1 MRTSLRLTTALC
13 LASLVFG
20 VSRADAKDALQ
31 AAVSIQAGQ
40 PVPLMAEN
48 GNGYTPGTYA
58 VGTIILN
65 YTYVGT
71 SFPAGMFAAFDLNMK
86 VYDATTR
93 NEPVYPVLLTL
104 EDIGSKHLE
113 LWPAMS
119 PVSMTGLG
127 WSLTNQV
134 VINIPSNVATNP
146 EFMADGAQ
154 IVGNLR
160 MTTPGGS
167 GVDTVTNVLV
177 KITLVHPSG
186 PCLRIYSFVTDT
198 GYGEMLTG
206 TDVNVNRQ
214 GKVNST
220 NPHGSLSSNAM
231 VVNTC
236 GFDVTFDIRMTLDG
250 SFSTQPAN
258 NPGNAVRTFIT
269 GTELDPTTFDIA
281 AFGAGTMQG
290 QKLCLQNVTV
300 PDGSTFLDAVHMS
313 INNGMLVNAL
323 PADANF
329 DFSASLYAPGTACSG
344 ALLAEAGVAPTVTL
358 LPFNIK

>member
-1 MRTSLRLTTALC
+1 MRTTVRLTTALC

-31 AAVSIQAGQ
+31 AAVSIPTGQ

-71 SFPAGMFAAFDLNMK
+71 SFPAGMFAAFDLNLK
-86 VYDATTR
+86 IYDAGSK

-104 EDIGSKHLE
+104 EDIGSKHLD

-119 PVSMTGLG
+119 SVSMTGLG
-127 WSLTNQV
+127 WSQTNQV
-134 VINIPSNVATNP
+134 VINIPSSVATNP

-177 KITLVHPSG
+177 KITLVHPAG
-186 PCLRIYSFVTDT
+186 PCLKVYSFVTAA
-198 GYGEMLTG
+198 GPGETLT
-206 TDVNVNRQ
+206 TTEVNVNNN
-214 GKVNST
+214 GKVTST
-220 NPHGSLSSNAM
+220 NPGSMSSNAM

-236 GFDVTFDIRMTLDG
+236 GFDITFDIKMTLDS
-250 SFSTQPAN
+250 SFSAQGA
-258 NPGNAVRTFIT
+258 NAVRTFIT
-269 GTELDPTTFDIA
+269 GAELDETTFDID
-281 AFGAGTMQG
+281 AFGDGTPAGQ
-290 QKLCLQNVTV
+290 QLCLQSATV
-300 PDGSTFLDAVHMS
+300 PDGSTFLDTVHMQI
-313 INNGMLVNAL
+313 INKMPASDL
-323 PADANF
+323 PDGSF
-329 DFSASLYAPGTACSG
+329 TFSAALYNPGTGCTG
-344 ALLAEAGVAPTVTL
+344 ALLPQAGATPATTV
-358 LPFNIK
+358 LPFETK